1 MAAEL
6 SLPLENHPT
15 YRMRTVTT
23 IPFWGVHIAAVA
35 GIIWQGWSWSGL
47 ALAVGL
53 YYARM
58 FGITAGYHRYFSH
71 RSYKTGRVMQF
82 LMALL
87 GTLSLQKG
95 VLWWSANHRLHHK
108 FSDQPEDVH
117 SPRQRGFWWSHV
129 GWILS
134 DAHEATHL
142 EQVPDLARYPELR
155 LLNRFHLPIAV
166 AFAVSLFLIAGTW
179 ALLWGFFV
187 STSLLWH
194 GTFTINSFS
203 HIVGGRRYET
213 DDDSRNNWLLAL
225 ITMGEGW
232 HNNHHYYQ
240 RSASQGF
247 FWWEVD
253 MSYYLLTAMSWVG
266 LVWDLQKVP
275 AHVRDPEKARVR
287 RERKLA
293 QRAAAAGEAV
303 ADAVA
308 DPEQAAA

>member
-6 SLPLENHPT
+6 SLPLETQPT

-23 IPFWGVHIAAVA
+23 IPFWGVHIAAIA
-35 GIIWQGWSWSGL
+35 GVIWQGWSWSGL
-47 ALAVGL
+47 ALAVAL

-108 FSDQPEDVH
+108 FSDEPEDIH

-129 GWILS
+129 SWILS

-166 AFAVSLFLIAGTW
+166 AFAVSLFLIGGTW

-187 STSLLWH
+187 STTLLWH

-203 HIVGGRRYET
+203 HIVGRRRYET
-213 DDDSRNNWLLAL
+213 DDDSRNNWFLAL
-225 ITMGEGW
+225 LTMGEGW

-247 FWWEVD
+247 YWWEVD
-253 MSYYLLTAMSWVG
+253 MSFYLLKAMSWVG

-275 AHVRDPEKARVR
+275 EHVRDPEQARAR

-293 QRAAAAGEAV
+293 QRAEASAAAAEP
-303 ADAVA
+303 D
-308 DPEQAAA
+308 QIAA